1 MKKENRWV
9 LIALLWLCISVGSLF
24 VGVISYTP
32 PDGTRVTYAIG
43 DLLRDDRFSQ
53 EVLRQYTGSFRLEI
67 APWVL
72 TALCVL
78 AVCAIAAALIGLL
91 ILSKQ
96 RSLRW
101 PLVMTAVG
109 AVGTAI
115 PALIVLCAS
124 LLSASYFP
132 GTITPGYYPIITPP
146 SVALC
151 LFLVAREQRR
161 IKKAAAA
168 AKENVYIHAAGDL

>member
-24 VGVISYTP
+24 VGVISY
-32 PDGTRVTYAIG
+32 
-43 DLLRDDRFSQ
+43 
-53 EVLRQYTGSFRLEI
+53 
-67 APWVL
+67 
-72 TALCVL
+72 
-78 AVCAIAAALIGLL
+78 
-91 ILSKQ
+91 
-96 RSLRW
+96 
-101 PLVMTAVG
+101 
-109 AVGTAI
+109 
-115 PALIVLCAS
+115 
-124 LLSASYFP
+124 
-132 GTITPGYYPIITPP
+132 TPP